1 MADAATSSRR
11 CHIGA
16 TCPLLATT
24 VVAVIGIFSFL
35 LETSSYTYVLG
46 TLALGRPAVGFYDL
60 GTLNVGRPA
69 RDGYEHGGDV
79 GTSPHSGAPLI
90 LRLG

>member
-1 MADAATSSRR
+1 MGFYD
-11 CHIGA
+11 
-16 TCPLLATT
+16 
-24 VVAVIGIFSFL
+24 
-35 LETSSYTYVLG
+35 LG
-46 TLALGRPAVGFYDL
+46 TLTLGRPAVGFYDL
-60 GTLNVGRPA
+60 GTLNFGRPA